1 MAGNS
6 TYYLEKIIMVYIRE
20 ALEEDFDQIWEIFQ
34 QIVSAGETFAIQR
47 NASKIEAHKIWIEQ
61 PQKTF
66 VCVEKKSFGDVLL
79 EK

>member
-6 TYYLEKIIMVYIRE
+6 TYYLEKIIMVDIRE

-66 VCVEKKSFGDVLL
+66 VCVEKKKLWGRII
-79 EK
+79 

>member
-6 TYYLEKIIMVYIRE
+6 TYYLEKIIMVDIRE

>member
-1 MAGNS
+1 
-6 TYYLEKIIMVYIRE
+6 MVDIRE
-20 ALEEDFDQIWEIFQ
+20 ALEEDFDQIWEIFH

-66 VCVEKKSFGDVLL
+66 VCVEKKKLWGRIT
-79 EK
+79 